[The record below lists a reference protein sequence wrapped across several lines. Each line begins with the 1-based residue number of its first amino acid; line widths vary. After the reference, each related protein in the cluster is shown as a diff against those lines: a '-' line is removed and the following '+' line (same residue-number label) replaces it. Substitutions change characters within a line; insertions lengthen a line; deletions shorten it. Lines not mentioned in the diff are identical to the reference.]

1 MEENKIK
8 KIGFFKRIKISIFNL
23 ENYKIFIEEKFSKAL
38 KYLLLLIVIATA
50 ILSVASTIKVS
61 EEFSKFANYIKTDF
75 PDFEFKDGKL
85 EVSKK
90 VESYDKEYDA
100 RLIVDTSGNVNAD
113 TLEEY
118 KEKSKESVY
127 SVILLRD
134 KMIYTANGL
143 DGKEYE
149 TSYTN
154 ISNML
159 GINEI
164 NKEQLLEKYFNSNM
178 KMNLN
183 LIIYVYA
190 FITIFMMNIIT
201 ILEDVLIVA
210 LFRMD
215 CCKTNRSGYKS
226 FSSSIT
232 CCIFFNV
239 IYYFK
244 YNIFSSIFSCKLRNK
259 IFFDNVYDN
268 CIYLY
273 DCFSNDNERK
283 L

>member
-1 MEENKIK
+1 MEENKVK

-61 EEFSKFANYIKTDF
+61 EEFSKFANYLKTDF
-75 PDFEFKDGKL
+75 PDFEFKDGIL
-85 EVSKK
+85 DVSKK

-100 RLIVDTSGNVNAD
+100 RLIVDTSGNVSPD

-118 KEKSKESVY
+118 KKKSKESVY

-143 DGKEYE
+143 DGKNYE

-164 NKEQLLEKYFNSNM
+164 DKEQLLEKYFNSNM
-178 KMNLN
+178 KTNLN

-201 ILEDVLIVA
+201 VLEDILIVA
-210 LFRMD
+210 IFRMG
-215 CCKTNRSGYKS
+215 CCKINRSSYKN
-226 FSSSIT
+226 SSGIIT
-232 CCIFFNV
+232 CDIFFNI

-244 YNIFSSIFSCKLRNK
+244 YSIFSSIFSYK
-259 IFFDNVYDN
+259 F
-268 CIYLY
+268 
-273 DCFSNDNERK
+273 
-283 L
+283 